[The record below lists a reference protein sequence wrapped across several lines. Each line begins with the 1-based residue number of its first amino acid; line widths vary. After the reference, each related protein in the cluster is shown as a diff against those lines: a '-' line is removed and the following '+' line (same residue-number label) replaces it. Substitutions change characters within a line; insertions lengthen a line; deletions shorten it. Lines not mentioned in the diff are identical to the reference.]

1 MPRVLLQRCTILI
14 SSSIRSP
21 RTVDRQEEEYTMNKE
36 GSLVPPLFYDI
47 LILGI
52 HSRGELRTD
61 ANSLLGKY
69 VDPACV
75 NEAVSLD
82 GHVAKLFLRN
92 IVVPRL
98 QQNIV

>member
-1 MPRVLLQRCTILI
+1 VLT
-14 SSSIRSP
+14 
-21 RTVDRQEEEYTMNKE
+21 
-36 GSLVPPLFYDI
+36 
-47 LILGI
+47 LGI
-52 HSRGELRTD
+52 HSRGQFRTD

-82 GHVAKLFLRN
+82 GPVAKAFLRN

-98 QQNIV
+98 QQNIALAWG